1 MIVKEAIALL
11 QLADPEAVLIVSSDE
26 EGNSY
31 REGSVSIDES
41 FYRNSDGLQPIHP
54 DDDPEEYEPAKPF
67 SAVVVW

>member
-11 QLADPEAVLIVSSDE
+11 QLADPDAVLVISSDQ

-31 REGSVSIDES
+31 REGRVSIDES
-41 FYRNSDGLQPIHP
+41 FYRDSDGLQSIHP
-54 DDDPEEYEPAKPF
+54 DDDPEEYEPAQPF